1 MIKIGVEIPDEK
13 FSGIDLSN
21 PELGNPGVGGSEY
34 LFTLLASQLKKRG
47 LDITIYHYSENTLP
61 ENSRDYMVKDSISM
75 LNKATSDG
83 INILIH
89 QVGKTIEWYQA
100 LEKTCINSVAW
111 AHVYLEYSELKAI
124 RKCKNVKRVVF
135 VGKEEYDS
143 YIDDDIIEKATYI
156 FNMIP
161 MQTVACKRELNNKK
175 RVTYVGS
182 LVPAKGFHK
191 LAQIW
196 PEIIKRVPSA
206 ELYVIG
212 NGKVYDRNAKLGKFG
227 ISQEDYENS
236 FMKYLTD
243 NQGNILP
250 SVRFL
255 GIVGNEKSDIF
266 KNTSIGIVNPTALTE
281 TFCVSAVEM
290 EYTYVPVI
298 SKRKWGL
305 LDTIDDGRTG
315 YLFRK
320 SSDFIEKMVYL
331 LNNDELNQKM
341 GENAH
346 EFVKEKFDMEKIIPL
361 WVSLIDEIDKDIPV
375 KYYGVQKNW
384 GNDYKWIKGCIRF
397 LRFNLRMKWIPSFGD
412 LKNILKI
419 ILKGQN

>member
-1 MIKIGVEIPDEK
+1 MIKIGIEIPDTTI
-13 FSGIDLSN
+13 SGIDLSR

-47 LDITIYHYSENTLP
+47 LDVTIYHYNVNTLP
-61 ENSRDYMVKDSISM
+61 ENSCEHIVKDSISM
-75 LNKATSDG
+75 LNKANSDG
-83 INILIH
+83 INVLIH
-89 QVGKTIEWYQA
+89 QVGKTTEWYHA
-100 LEKTCINSVAW
+100 LEQTHINSVAW
-111 AHVYLEYSELKAI
+111 AHIYLEYNELKAI
-124 RKCKNVKRVVF
+124 RKCKNVKRIVF

-161 MQTVACKRELNNKK
+161 MQATACKRELIKK

-196 PEIIKRVPSA
+196 PEIIKRVPNA

-236 FMKYLTD
+236 FMEYLTD
-243 NQGNILP
+243 EHGKILP
-250 SVRFL
+250 SVNFL
-255 GIVGNEKSDIF
+255 GIVGSEKDAIF

-290 EYTYVPVI
+290 EYAYVPVI
-298 SKRKWGL
+298 SKKKWGL

-320 SSDFIEKMVYL
+320 SSDFIEKIVYL
-331 LNNDELNQKM
+331 LNNDTLNQKM

-346 EFVKEKFDMEKIIPL
+346 EFVSEKFDMEKIIPL
-361 WVSLIDEIDKDIPV
+361 WISLIDEIDKDIPV
-375 KYYGVQKNW
+375 KYCGVQKNW
-384 GNDYKWIKGCIRF
+384 SNDYKWFKGCIRF
-397 LRFNLRMKWIPSFGD
+397 LRFNLGMKWIPSFGD
-412 LKNILKI
+412 LKNTLKAM
-419 ILKGQN
+419 LKRQN